1 MFDFCILTLETE
13 EIVIS
18 FENVPT
24 LINLIVYKVIAH
36 ETASSDAFY

>member
-1 MFDFCILTLETE
+1 MFDFCLLTLETGE
-13 EIVIS
+13 VIIS

-36 ETASSDAFY
+36 ETASPDAFY